1 MQYCDIVKTKD
12 NGYVVIETNGDI
24 TLVYPCDE
32 NGKKL
37 SYEEIDSYA
46 YAGAYYAQ
54 EGHTEMIQKWGGIKG
69 LIKNTV
75 KEAEQMK
82 VQPFSARQIEEIEK
96 GYKNGLTDREVKMYS
111 NPLYPEEKMKEMRKS
126 LEERVPCDYVN
137 MVREAVFS
145 PAQLKQV
152 RLGIKHGLNQEQVQV
167 FANQFLT
174 HQEMKMARLALE
186 EGCSIE
192 QVKKL
197 VGVMLETTSNTQ
209 KKPASINDRLDS
221 LETGKKLTSVSEKE
235 NIVK

>member
-1 MQYCDIVKTKD
+1 M
-12 NGYVVIETNGDI
+12 
-24 TLVYPCDE
+24 YP
-32 NGKKL
+32 
-37 SYEEIDSYA
+37 SSS
-46 YAGAYYAQ
+46 
-54 EGHTEMIQKWGGIKG
+54 
-69 LIKNTV
+69 
-75 KEAEQMK
+75 
-82 VQPFSARQIEEIEK
+82 P
-96 GYKNGLTDREVKMYS
+96 DREVKMYS

-197 VGVMLETTSNTQ
+197 VGVMLETTSNTP
-209 KKPASINDRLDS
+209 KKPASINDRLDA

>member
-1 MQYCDIVKTKD
+1 
-12 NGYVVIETNGDI
+12 
-24 TLVYPCDE
+24 
-32 NGKKL
+32 
-37 SYEEIDSYA
+37 
-46 YAGAYYAQ
+46 
-54 EGHTEMIQKWGGIKG
+54 
-69 LIKNTV
+69 
-75 KEAEQMK
+75 
-82 VQPFSARQIEEIEK
+82 
-96 GYKNGLTDREVKMYS
+96 
-111 NPLYPEEKMKEMRKS
+111 MKEMRKS

-197 VGVMLETTSNTQ
+197 VGVMLETTSNTP
-209 KKPASINDRLDS
+209 KKPASINDRLDA